1 MVIKIHHH
9 REDRRPM
16 LGQKMRFGAFIAPF
30 HPTDENPTLAIERD
44 LELVQW
50 MDTLGYDEAWIGE
63 HHSAAYEVIASPEV
77 FIAAAAERTKH
88 IRLGT
93 GVSSLPYH
101 HPFMLADRINQLDHM
116 TRGRVMFGVGPG
128 ALSSDA
134 FLMGIPVARQRDM
147 MDEAL
152 EVIVRLLRGEEVSHE
167 SDWFS
172 LRNARLQMTPYSRP
186 SVEIAVASQVS
197 PTGARAAGRHGV
209 GLLSLGATS
218 QGGFNALASN
228 WAIAEGLATDNGRV
242 MDRSAWRL
250 VGPMH
255 IAETKD
261 QAIADVRF
269 GLERWLFY
277 FREVANL
284 PIVPDSGDRDPVEA
298 FMETGLAVIGT
309 PDEAAE
315 KIQALIDQ
323 SGGFGC
329 FLFMAHNWARFE
341 ATKRSYELF
350 ARYVAPRFQQLNVNR
365 EASMDWVRANK
376 DEFTAQARAAV
387 GVRILQHVQ
396 EKGAAEINPLIA
408 AMMGLDTS
416 KPEAAE

>member
-1 MVIKIHHH
+1 MVGRK
-9 REDRRPM
+9 
-16 LGQKMRFGAFIAPF
+16 LRFGAFIAPF
-30 HPTDENPTLAIERD
+30 HPNDENPTLAIQRD

-50 MDTLGYDEAWIGE
+50 MDALGYDEAWIGE
-63 HHSAAYEVIASPEV
+63 HHSAGMEIIASPEV

-116 TRGRVMFGVGPG
+116 TRGRTMFGVGPG

-134 FLMGIPVARQRDM
+134 FAMGIPVDRQRDR

-152 EVIVRLLRGEEVSHE
+152 AVIVRLLRGEAVTHE

-172 LRNARLQMTPYSRP
+172 LRNARLQMTPFSRP
-186 SVEIAVASQVS
+186 SVEIAVASQIS
-197 PTGARAAGRHGV
+197 PTGARAAGRHGL

-228 WAIAEGLATDNGRV
+228 WAIAEGLAADHGRS

-261 QAIADVRF
+261 QAIAEVRF
-269 GLERWLFY
+269 GLEKWLYY
-277 FREVANL
+277 FREIANL
-284 PIVPDSGDRDPVEA
+284 PIVPDSEGRDPVEA
-298 FMETGLAVIGT
+298 FLETGIATIGT
-309 PDEAAE
+309 PDEAAD

-365 EASMDWVRANK
+365 EASTEWVRANK

-387 GVRILQHVQ
+387 GMRILQHAQ
-396 EKGAAEINPLIA
+396 EKGTADINPAFA
-408 AMMGLDTS
+408 AMMGIDTP